1 MPYDG
6 SEKRRNPRQ
15 AFTDNIE
22 FCLSSRS
29 PDSNKT
35 FLGACVNINE
45 FGMCIYTFDCVNEG
59 ETIEI
64 KTTLPVPYD
73 RAEVRWVKTYSG
85 NFYKVGLMFI
95 A

>member
-6 SEKRRNPRQ
+6 SEKRRNPRH

-22 FCLSSRS
+22 FRLSSES
-29 PDSNKT
+29 SDKDKT
-35 FLGACVNINE
+35 FLGSCVNINE
-45 FGMCIYTFDCVNEG
+45 FGMCIYTFDYVNEG

-64 KTTLPVPYD
+64 KTPLPMPHK

-85 NFYKVGLMFI
+85 NLYKVGLMFVE
-95 A
+95 